1 MSFPSIT
8 QSFLLPPNTTPEV
21 HIGEG
26 KVDPL
31 HTIKKYKGLEI

>member
-8 QSFLLPPNTTPEV
+8 HTFILPPNTTHKV

-26 KVDPL
+26 KVNPL
-31 HTIKKYKGLEI
+31 HTMKK